1 MNILLKPLPKYDP
14 VALVRELSA
23 SGLPY
28 WKIAQVLETSES
40 SIKKWMCGRQSP
52 HASLWIVAGIL
63 KQALEVPASNS
74 K

>member
-14 VALVRELSA
+14 VALIRELSA

-40 SIKKWMCGRQSP
+40 SVKKWMCGASTP
-52 HASLWIVAGIL
+52 HPSVWVVAGVL
-63 KQALEVPASNS
+63 KGEMEIPVSS
-74 K
+74 GK